1 MKALKQNF
9 SVFFIML
16 ILFFSLG
23 GNFFLFSQE
32 KTGNL
37 SGIVEDD
44 EGNPIPGVTIEAWSP
59 QAKKAFTQSTV
70 TNKTGH
76 FKLSNIPTGAYEI
89 TFSLPGFLTL
99 KKEIM
104 FKSGITRDLMIRM
117 RIRATEEDVT
127 FIDAS
132 PVIDQEKTGN
142 LSGIVADEE
151 GNPLP
156 GVSIVMSNTQAK
168 PIHTHITTSKPTGH
182 FLFSNLPAEAY
193 TITFTLR
200 GFKPVTKEKIEVQS
214 DQTLHLSVTMEIDPP
229 ITQIP

>member
-59 QAKKAFTQSTV
+59 QAKKEFTQSTV

-89 TFSLPGFLTL
+89 TFSLPGFWTL

-142 LSGIVADEE
+142 LSGNVADEE
-151 GNPLP
+151 GIPLP
-156 GVSIVMSNTQAK
+156 GVTIAAWSPPTK
-168 PIHTHITTSKPTGH
+168 TTHTHTIISDASGH
-182 FLFSNLPAEAY
+182 FRFSNLPAGSY
-193 TITFTLR
+193 TVTFSLP
-200 GFKPVTKEKIEVQS
+200 GFKTVKKEKIMVQS
-214 DQTLHLSVTMEIDPP
+214 GQTVHLSATMEIDPP
-229 ITQIP
+229 IIQIP